1 MITLTLIALISIIA
15 IIAAIII
22 LSVGGGIAV
31 VLGSDII
38 VAVLLIW
45 ICIVLIKHLKQKK
58 ESK

>member
-15 IIAAIII
+15 IVAAIVI